1 MSTPPKPG
9 EAAVQ
14 VKSRGMLTAALMLA
28 TIMQVLDTT
37 IANVALPHMQASL
50 GAAQDEINWVLT
62 SYIVAAAI
70 ATPLTGWVADRLGR
84 KQVLLIAVSGFT
96 VASLLC
102 GIATSLDEMVL
113 FRVTQGIC
121 GAMIVP
127 LAQAIL
133 LDINPREKFGQAM
146 AIFGAGIMVG
156 PIIGPTLGGWLTE
169 SFNWRAVFL
178 VNLPIGILA
187 LTALFIYMPGGTI
200 KIRRFDF
207 FGFAMLGLSVG
218 ALQLL
223 LDRGQQQDWFSSPE
237 IWLYLGLAISGI
249 WMFVVHCATAKEP
262 FVDLRMFADRNFA
275 TGLIFIF
282 IIGLTM
288 FSGLA
293 LLPPMLQGLM
303 GYPVIETGI
312 VMAPRGVGT
321 MLSMILV
328 GRLVGKVDTRALI
341 LVGLLL
347 TVYSLYMMT
356 EFDVVMS
363 QTPIIISSIIQGL
376 GLGLVFVPLSTIAF
390 ATINTKYRTDATSM
404 FSLVRNVGSGVGI
417 SLVTTVLAQ
426 MTVVNHAEL
435 AERVNQ
441 FSPGTRAVPGL
452 VGAGPQTLSIIDQL
466 VSQQGAMI
474 AFLDDFKLMMYV
486 TIVAIPIVFF
496 LRGPKAMAKM
506 TAKQDAKEE
515 EMIHVME

>member
-14 VKSRGMLTAALMLA
+14 VKSRAMLTAALMLA

-187 LTALFIYMPGGTI
+187 LTALFIYMPGSTI

-321 MLSMILV
+321 MISMIVV
-328 GRLVGKVDTRALI
+328 GRLVGKVDTRVLI
-341 LVGLLL
+341 FVGLLL
-347 TVYSLYMMT
+347 TAYSLYMMT

-363 QTPIIISSIIQGL
+363 QTPIVVSSIIQGL

-441 FSPGTRAVPGL
+441 FSPGTRAAGL
-452 VGAGPQTLSIIDQL
+452 VGADTQTLSIIDQL

-506 TAKQDAKEE
+506 TAKQDANAEE
-515 EMIHVME
+515 LIHVME